1 MGLRFLSVCNHENKI
16 VGVITRKDL
25 LPEALLES
33 LIRVRRPDPDYSSRF
48 EGNDDADFGGGGA
61 GAIALNERGGREA
74 NSVRL

>member
-33 LIRVRRPDPDYSSRF
+33 LIRVRRPGR
-48 EGNDDADFGGGGA
+48 ELGGGDDELGDSGESS
-61 GAIALNERGGREA
+61 GAIALGT
-74 NSVRL
+74 RL